1 VARTTIRTGDITDS
15 SVTAAK
21 LATTAITDKLG
32 YTPLQASDLNNYVT
46 LTGSATLTNK
56 TTQNLILTG
65 TLTAG
70 STTGSSGQ
78 YLQSTGSGVQWVSLS
93 IPSPNSFTNIAVTG
107 QNTVVAD
114 SSSDTL
120 TFIAGT
126 GITITTDNTS
136 DSITITGSAV
146 NNVFSTIAVSGQS
159 NVIADATSDTLTFV
173 AGSNITI
180 TTDSTN
186 DSITINATDN
196 VSNSFA
202 TIAVAGHSNV
212 VADSSTDILTLLAS
226 SGIDISTN
234 ATTDTITI
242 TNTGV
247 TSVNG
252 LTGSVSAQNIIDAV
266 KSLDGPNSG
275 LDADTLDGNDGSY
288 YQQALGYTPVN
299 KAGDTMTGNL
309 TLSGAPT
316 NSLHAATKQYVDD
329 VASGLHWKGAVNLLA
344 ASNIA
349 LTGNTNTL
357 VIDGH
362 DALVSADSG
371 YRILLKNQTTA
382 ANNGIYTYTD
392 NGTTYTLT
400 RSIDADTFQ
409 ELEGTSVLVL
419 EGTTYALTGWVQTN
433 YSLTSFSGQTWVQ
446 FNSGGGVGGSDT
458 FRTIAVNGQNSVVA
472 DSSTDTLTL
481 VAGTGIV
488 ITTDA
493 ATDSIT
499 INSTGGGGGGSGGI
513 TTTVDKFTGNG
524 STTQYTLSSTPTNED
539 HTIVV
544 IEGVVQ
550 FKDTYS
556 VSGNVLT
563 FSSAPYNGYN
573 LEITTISGV
582 LVNAF
587 STIAVA
593 GQSNVVADSSSD
605 TLTLS
610 AGSGIAITTTA
621 GTDTVAVAVD
631 NTVATLTGTQTLT
644 NKTLTSPVLGG
655 ITTSASGNIVVKPAT
670 SILEVQ
676 GSVAASSGVSQ
687 TYTVTVVG
695 GVYVIDGVTT
705 PILSFVRTGVYTF
718 NQSAAS
724 NTGHPIAFK
733 DGSGASYTTGVVTTG
748 TPGSSGAQTV
758 ITVASDAP
766 NDLRYYCVVH
776 GNSMGN
782 TIGVTGTAGTEY
794 IGQIQL
800 NCPVNTHGQKI
811 SAQPHAAAATNK
823 LTLPGGTVIGNA
835 DAVLVSDT
843 GTQTLTNKT
852 ISLSNNTVSGTL
864 AQFNT
869 AVTDADLATIA
880 GSETLTN
887 KTLTSPVLNTATADN
902 LTLTGTLTANAA
914 VGSAGQVLKSTGTG
928 VQWANESGGSSF
940 STITVA
946 GQSNVVA
953 DSASDTL
960 TLIAGDNV
968 TITTN
973 ANDDSIT
980 ISATGGGGGG
990 GNSFTTI
997 AVSGQTSVVA
1007 DSSTDTL
1014 TLAAGS
1020 GISISTDATTDT
1032 ITITNTG
1039 GGGGGLASDSFKTIS
1054 VAGQSNVVADSA
1066 TDTLTLTA
1074 GPGVSITTDGTTDT
1088 ITISATGGGGGGGG
1102 SDIPVI
1108 ANSFTGNGSQTVFTL
1123 SATPGNKDQTLVIVG
1138 GVPQAKATYSLT
1150 GTTLTFSEA
1159 PENGYEIEIIIFAQ
1173 STTPGDGTSI
1183 GKAIALSMFFG

>member
-46 LTGSATLTNK
+46 LTGTATLTNK
-56 TTQNLILTG
+56 TAQNLILTG

-107 QNTVVAD
+107 QNTIAAD

-212 VADSSTDILTLLAS
+212 VADSSTDTLTLLAS

-266 KSLDGPNSG
+266 KTLDGPASG
-275 LDADTLDGNDGSY
+275 LNADLLDGNDGSY

-299 KAGDTMTGNL
+299 KAGDTMTGYL

-316 NSLHAATKQYVDD
+316 SNLHAATKQYVDD

-382 ANNGIYTYTD
+382 ADNGIYTYTD

-400 RSIDADTFQ
+400 RSSDADTFQ
-409 ELEGTSVLVL
+409 ELEGTSVLIL

-446 FNSGGGVGGSDT
+446 FNAGGGGGGSDT
-458 FRTIAVNGQNSVVA
+458 FRTIAVSGQSSVVA

-573 LEITTISGV
+573 LEITTVSGV

-621 GTDTVAVAVD
+621 GTDTIGVAVD
-631 NTVATLTGTQTLT
+631 STVVTLTGSQTLT
-644 NKTLTSPVLGG
+644 SKTLTSAVLGG
-655 ITTSASGNIVVKPAT
+655 ITTSASGNVVFKPAT
-670 SILEVQ
+670 NILEVQ
-676 GSVAASSGVSQ
+676 G
-687 TYTVTVVG
+687 
-695 GVYVIDGVTT
+695 D
-705 PILSFVRTGVYTF
+705 
-718 NQSAAS
+718 
-724 NTGHPIAFK
+724 
-733 DGSGASYTTGVVTTG
+733 GASV
-748 TPGSSGAQTV
+748 
-758 ITVASDAP
+758 D
-766 NDLRYYCVVH
+766 
-776 GNSMGN
+776 
-782 TIGVTGTAGTEY
+782 
-794 IGQIQL
+794 GQIQL
-800 NCPVNTHGQKI
+800 NCHVNSHGQKI
-811 SAQPHAAAATNK
+811 ASQPHSQAATNK
-823 LTLPGGTVIGNA
+823 LLLPGGTTIGNA

-843 GTQTLTNKT
+843 GTQTLSNKT
-852 ISLSNNTVSGTL
+852 ISFANNTVSGTL

-869 AVTDADLATIA
+869 AVTDADLASIA
-880 GSETLTN
+880 GAETLTN

-960 TLIAGDNV
+960 TLVAGSNV
-968 TITTN
+968 TLTTD
-973 ANDDSIT
+973 ATTDTIT
-980 ISATGGGGGG
+980 ISATGGGGGSS
-990 GNSFTTI
+990 NSFATI
-997 AVSGQTSVVA
+997 AVSGQSSVVA

-1014 TLAAGS
+1014 TLVAGS
-1020 GISISTDATTDT
+1020 GISITTDATTDT
-1032 ITITNTG
+1032 LTITNTG
-1039 GGGGGLASDSFKTIS
+1039 GGGGGVASDSFKTIS
-1054 VAGQSNVVADSA
+1054 VYGQSNVVADSA

-1074 GPGVSITTDGTTDT
+1074 GSGVSIVTDPITDS
-1088 ITISATGGGGGGGG
+1088 ITISATGGTTGGGT
-1102 SDIPVI
+1102 DIPVI
-1108 ANSFTGNGSQTVFTL
+1108 VNSFVGNGTQTIFTL
-1123 SATPGNKDQTLVIVG
+1123 STTPGNKDQTLVIVG
-1138 GVPQAKATYSLT
+1138 GVPQAKATYSVS

-1159 PENGYEIEIIIFAQ
+1159 PDLNYEIEIIIFAQ
-1173 STTPGDGTSI
+1173 STTPGDGTSV

>member
-1 VARTTIRTGDITDS
+1 MARTTIRTGDITDS

-46 LTGSATLTNK
+46 LTGTATLTNK
-56 TTQNLILTG
+56 TAQNLILTG

-275 LDADTLDGNDGSY
+275 LDADTLDGNNGSY

-299 KAGDTMTGNL
+299 KAGDTMTGYL

-400 RSIDADTFQ
+400 RSTDADTFQ
-409 ELEGTSVLVL
+409 ELKGTSVLVL

-621 GTDTVAVAVD
+621 GTDTIGVAVD
-631 NTVATLTGTQTLT
+631 STVVTLTGSQTLT

-655 ITTSASGNIVVKPAT
+655 ITTSASGNVVFKPAT
-670 SILEVQ
+670 NILEVQ
-676 GSVAASSGVSQ
+676 G
-687 TYTVTVVG
+687 
-695 GVYVIDGVTT
+695 D
-705 PILSFVRTGVYTF
+705 
-718 NQSAAS
+718 
-724 NTGHPIAFK
+724 
-733 DGSGASYTTGVVTTG
+733 GASV
-748 TPGSSGAQTV
+748 
-758 ITVASDAP
+758 D
-766 NDLRYYCVVH
+766 
-776 GNSMGN
+776 
-782 TIGVTGTAGTEY
+782 
-794 IGQIQL
+794 GQIQL
-800 NCPVNTHGQKI
+800 NCHVNSHGQKI
-811 SAQPHAAAATNK
+811 ASQPHSQAATNK
-823 LTLPGGTVIGNA
+823 LLLPGGTTIGNA

-990 GNSFTTI
+990 GGNSFTTI

-1039 GGGGGLASDSFKTIS
+1039 GGGGGGLASDSFKTIS
-1054 VAGQSNVVADSA
+1054 VFGQSNVVADSA

-1088 ITISATGGGGGGGG
+1088 ITISATGGTTGGGT
-1102 SDIPVI
+1102 DIPVI
-1108 ANSFTGNGSQTVFTL
+1108 ANSFIGNGSQTVFTL

-1138 GVPQAKATYSLT
+1138 GVPQAKATYSLS

>member
-46 LTGSATLTNK
+46 LTGTATLTNK
-56 TTQNLILTG
+56 TAQNLILTG

-107 QNTVVAD
+107 QNTIAAD

-146 NNVFSTIAVSGQS
+146 NNVFSTIAVAGQS

-173 AGSNITI
+173 AGSNVTI

-186 DSITINATDN
+186 DSITINTTDT

-299 KAGDTMTGNL
+299 KAGDTMTGYL

-316 NSLHAATKQYVDD
+316 SNLHAATKQYVDD

-400 RSIDADTFQ
+400 RSTDADTFQ
-409 ELEGTSVLVL
+409 ELEGTSVLIL

-446 FNSGGGVGGSDT
+446 FNAGGGGGGSDT
-458 FRTIAVNGQNSVVA
+458 FRTIAVNGQTSVVA

-513 TTTVDKFTGNG
+513 TTLVDKFTGDG
-524 STTQYTLSSTPTNED
+524 TTTQYTLSSTPTNED

-573 LEITTISGV
+573 LEITTVSGV

-610 AGSGIAITTTA
+610 SGSGIAITTTA
-621 GTDTVAVAVD
+621 GTDTIGVAVD
-631 NTVATLTGTQTLT
+631 STVVTLTGSQTLT
-644 NKTLTSPVLGG
+644 SKTLTSPVLGG
-655 ITTSASGNIVVKPAT
+655 ITTSASGNVVFKPAT
-670 SILEVQ
+670 NILEVQ
-676 GSVAASSGVSQ
+676 G
-687 TYTVTVVG
+687 
-695 GVYVIDGVTT
+695 D
-705 PILSFVRTGVYTF
+705 
-718 NQSAAS
+718 
-724 NTGHPIAFK
+724 
-733 DGSGASYTTGVVTTG
+733 GASV
-748 TPGSSGAQTV
+748 
-758 ITVASDAP
+758 D
-766 NDLRYYCVVH
+766 
-776 GNSMGN
+776 
-782 TIGVTGTAGTEY
+782 
-794 IGQIQL
+794 GQIQL
-800 NCPVNTHGQKI
+800 NCHVNSHGQKI
-811 SAQPHAAAATNK
+811 ASQPHSQAATNK
-823 LTLPGGTVIGNA
+823 LLLPGGTTIGNA

-852 ISLSNNTVSGTL
+852 ISLANNTVSGTL

-869 AVTDADLATIA
+869 AVTDADLASIA
-880 GSETLTN
+880 GAETLTN

-960 TLIAGDNV
+960 TLVAGSNV
-968 TITTN
+968 TLTTDATN
-973 ANDDSIT
+973 DSIT
-980 ISATGGGGGG
+980 ISATGGGGGSS
-990 GNSFTTI
+990 NSFATI
-997 AVSGQTSVVA
+997 AVSGQSSVVA

-1014 TLAAGS
+1014 TLVAGS
-1020 GISISTDATTDT
+1020 GISITTDATTDT
-1032 ITITNTG
+1032 LTITNTG
-1039 GGGGGLASDSFKTIS
+1039 GGGGGVASDSFKTIS
-1054 VAGQSNVVADSA
+1054 VYGQSNVVADSA

-1074 GPGVSITTDGTTDT
+1074 GSGVSIVTDPITDS
-1088 ITISATGGGGGGGG
+1088 ITISATGGTTGGGT
-1102 SDIPVI
+1102 DIPVI
-1108 ANSFTGNGSQTVFTL
+1108 VNSFVGNGTQTIFTL
-1123 SATPGNKDQTLVIVG
+1123 STTPGNKDQTLVIVG
-1138 GVPQAKATYSLT
+1138 GVPQAKATYSVS

-1159 PENGYEIEIIIFAQ
+1159 PDLNYEIEIIIFAQ

>member
-1 VARTTIRTGDITDS
+1 MARTTIRTGDITDS

-46 LTGSATLTNK
+46 LTGTATLTNK
-56 TTQNLILTG
+56 TAQNLILTG
-65 TLTAG
+65 TLTAA
-70 STTGSSGQ
+70 SSTGSSGQ

-93 IPSPNSFTNIAVTG
+93 ITSPNSFTNIAVTG
-107 QNTVVAD
+107 QNTIAAD

-146 NNVFSTIAVSGQS
+146 NNVFSTIAVAGQS

-173 AGSNITI
+173 AGSNVTI

-186 DSITINATDN
+186 DSITINTTDT

-266 KSLDGPNSG
+266 KTLDGPASG
-275 LDADTLDGNDGSY
+275 LNADLLDGNDGSY

-299 KAGDTMTGNL
+299 KAGDTMTGYL

-316 NSLHAATKQYVDD
+316 SNLHAATKQYVDD

-357 VIDGH
+357 IIDGH

-392 NGTTYTLT
+392 DGTTYILT
-400 RSIDADTFQ
+400 RSTDADTFQ
-409 ELEGTSVLVL
+409 ELEGTSVLIL

-446 FNSGGGVGGSDT
+446 FNAGGGGGGSDT
-458 FRTIAVNGQNSVVA
+458 FRTIAVNGQTSVVA

-573 LEITTISGV
+573 LEITTVSGV

-621 GTDTVAVAVD
+621 GTDTIGVAVD
-631 NTVATLTGTQTLT
+631 STVVTLTGSQTLT
-644 NKTLTSPVLGG
+644 SKTLTSAVLGG
-655 ITTSASGNIVVKPAT
+655 ITTSASGNVVFKPAT
-670 SILEVQ
+670 NILEVQ
-676 GSVAASSGVSQ
+676 GDGTSV
-687 TYTVTVVG
+687 
-695 GVYVIDGVTT
+695 D
-705 PILSFVRTGVYTF
+705 
-718 NQSAAS
+718 
-724 NTGHPIAFK
+724 
-733 DGSGASYTTGVVTTG
+733 
-748 TPGSSGAQTV
+748 
-758 ITVASDAP
+758 
-766 NDLRYYCVVH
+766 
-776 GNSMGN
+776 
-782 TIGVTGTAGTEY
+782 
-794 IGQIQL
+794 GQIQL
-800 NCPVNTHGQKI
+800 NCHVNSHGQKI
-811 SAQPHAAAATNK
+811 ASQPHSQAATNK
-823 LTLPGGTVIGNA
+823 LLLPGGTTIGNA

-843 GTQTLTNKT
+843 GTQTLSNKT
-852 ISLSNNTVSGTL
+852 ISLANNTVSGTL
-864 AQFNT
+864 AEFNT
-869 AVTDADLATIA
+869 AVTDADLASIA
-880 GSETLTN
+880 GAETLTN

-928 VQWANESGGSSF
+928 VQWADESGGSSF

-968 TITTN
+968 TLTTN
-973 ANDDSIT
+973 ATNDSIT
-980 ISATGGGGGG
+980 ISATGGGGGSS
-990 GNSFTTI
+990 NSFATI
-997 AVSGQTSVVA
+997 AVSGQSSVVA

-1014 TLAAGS
+1014 TLVAGS
-1020 GISISTDATTDT
+1020 GISITTDATTDT
-1032 ITITNTG
+1032 LTITNTG
-1039 GGGGGLASDSFKTIS
+1039 GGGGGVASDSFKTIS
-1054 VAGQSNVVADSA
+1054 VYGQSNVVADSA

-1074 GPGVSITTDGTTDT
+1074 GSGVSIVTDPITDS
-1088 ITISATGGGGGGGG
+1088 ITISATGGTTGGGT
-1102 SDIPVI
+1102 DIPVI
-1108 ANSFTGNGSQTVFTL
+1108 VNSFVGNGTQTIFTL
-1123 SATPGNKDQTLVIVG
+1123 STTPGNKDQTLVIVG
-1138 GVPQAKATYSLT
+1138 GVPQAKATYSVS

-1159 PENGYEIEIIIFAQ
+1159 PDLNYEIEIIIFAQ

>member
-46 LTGSATLTNK
+46 LTGTATLTNK
-56 TTQNLILTG
+56 TAQNLILSG

-107 QNTVVAD
+107 QNTIAAD

-146 NNVFSTIAVSGQS
+146 NNVFSTIAVAGQS

-173 AGSNITI
+173 AGSNVTI

-186 DSITINATDN
+186 DSITINTTDT

-299 KAGDTMTGNL
+299 KAGDTMTGYL

-316 NSLHAATKQYVDD
+316 SNLHAATKQYVDD

-382 ANNGIYTYTD
+382 ADNGIYTYTD

-400 RSIDADTFQ
+400 RSSDADTFQ

-458 FRTIAVNGQNSVVA
+458 FRTIAVNGQTSVVA

-563 FSSAPYNGYN
+563 FSTAPYNGYN
-573 LEITTISGV
+573 LEITTVSGV

-621 GTDTVAVAVD
+621 GTDTIGVAVD
-631 NTVATLTGTQTLT
+631 STVVTLTDSQTLT
-644 NKTLTSPVLGG
+644 SKTLTSPVLGG
-655 ITTSASGNIVVKPAT
+655 ITTSASGNVVFKPAT
-670 SILEVQ
+670 NILEVQ
-676 GSVAASSGVSQ
+676 G
-687 TYTVTVVG
+687 
-695 GVYVIDGVTT
+695 D
-705 PILSFVRTGVYTF
+705 
-718 NQSAAS
+718 
-724 NTGHPIAFK
+724 
-733 DGSGASYTTGVVTTG
+733 GASV
-748 TPGSSGAQTV
+748 
-758 ITVASDAP
+758 D
-766 NDLRYYCVVH
+766 
-776 GNSMGN
+776 
-782 TIGVTGTAGTEY
+782 
-794 IGQIQL
+794 GQIQL
-800 NCPVNTHGQKI
+800 NCHVNSHGQKI
-811 SAQPHAAAATNK
+811 ASQPHSQAATNK
-823 LTLPGGTVIGNA
+823 LLLPGGTTIGNA

-843 GTQTLTNKT
+843 GTQTLSNKT
-852 ISLSNNTVSGTL
+852 ISFANNTVSGTL

-960 TLIAGDNV
+960 TLVAGSNV
-968 TITTN
+968 TLTTD
-973 ANDDSIT
+973 ATTDTIT
-980 ISATGGGGGG
+980 ISATGGGGGSS
-990 GNSFTTI
+990 NSFATI
-997 AVSGQTSVVA
+997 AVSGQSSVVA

-1014 TLAAGS
+1014 TLVAGS
-1020 GISISTDATTDT
+1020 GISITTDATTDT
-1032 ITITNTG
+1032 LTITNTG
-1039 GGGGGLASDSFKTIS
+1039 GGGGGVASDSFKTIS
-1054 VAGQSNVVADSA
+1054 VYGQSNVVADSA

-1074 GPGVSITTDGTTDT
+1074 GSGVSIVTDPITDS
-1088 ITISATGGGGGGGG
+1088 ITISATGGTTGGGT
-1102 SDIPVI
+1102 DIPVI
-1108 ANSFTGNGSQTVFTL
+1108 VNSFVGNGTQTIFTL
-1123 SATPGNKDQTLVIVG
+1123 STTPGNKDQTLVIVG
-1138 GVPQAKATYSLT
+1138 GIAQAKATYSLS

-1159 PENGYEIEIIIFAQ
+1159 PDLNYEIEIIIFAQ
-1173 STTPGDGTSI
+1173 STTPGDGTSV

>member
-1 VARTTIRTGDITDS
+1 MARTTIRTGDITDS
-15 SVTAAK
+15 SVTAVK
-21 LATTAITDKLG
+21 LSSTAITDKLG

-46 LTGSATLTNK
+46 LTGTATLTNK
-56 TTQNLILTG
+56 TAQNLILTG

-78 YLQSTGSGVQWVSLS
+78 YLQSTGSGVQWVTLS
-93 IPSPNSFTNIAVTG
+93 VPSSNSFTNIAVTG

-299 KAGDTMTGNL
+299 KAGDTMTGYL

-392 NGTTYTLT
+392 DGTTYTLT

-621 GTDTVAVAVD
+621 GTDTIGVAVD
-631 NTVATLTGTQTLT
+631 STVVTLTGSQTLT

-655 ITTSASGNIVVKPAT
+655 ITTSASGNVVFKPAT
-670 SILEVQ
+670 NILEVQ
-676 GSVAASSGVSQ
+676 G
-687 TYTVTVVG
+687 
-695 GVYVIDGVTT
+695 D
-705 PILSFVRTGVYTF
+705 
-718 NQSAAS
+718 
-724 NTGHPIAFK
+724 
-733 DGSGASYTTGVVTTG
+733 GASV
-748 TPGSSGAQTV
+748 
-758 ITVASDAP
+758 D
-766 NDLRYYCVVH
+766 
-776 GNSMGN
+776 
-782 TIGVTGTAGTEY
+782 
-794 IGQIQL
+794 GQIQL
-800 NCPVNTHGQKI
+800 NCHVNSHGQKI
-811 SAQPHAAAATNK
+811 ASQPHSQAATNK
-823 LTLPGGTVIGNA
+823 LLLPGGTTIGNA

-843 GTQTLTNKT
+843 GTQTLSNKT
-852 ISLSNNTVSGTL
+852 ISLANNTVSGTL

-880 GSETLTN
+880 GTETLTN
-887 KTLTSPVLNTATADN
+887 KTLTSPTLNSATADN

-1054 VAGQSNVVADSA
+1054 VFGQSNVVADSA

-1088 ITISATGGGGGGGG
+1088 ITISATGGTTGGGT
-1102 SDIPVI
+1102 DIPVI

-1138 GVPQAKATYSLT
+1138 GVPQAKATYSLS

-1173 STTPGDGTSI
+1173 STTPGDGTSV

>member
-46 LTGSATLTNK
+46 LTGTATLTNK
-56 TTQNLILTG
+56 TAQNLILTG

-107 QNTVVAD
+107 QNTIAAD

-146 NNVFSTIAVSGQS
+146 NNVFSTIAVAGQS

-173 AGSNITI
+173 AGSNVTI

-186 DSITINATDN
+186 DSITINTTDT

-299 KAGDTMTGNL
+299 KAGDTMTGYL

-316 NSLHAATKQYVDD
+316 SNLHAATKQYVDD

-400 RSIDADTFQ
+400 RSTDADTFQ
-409 ELEGTSVLVL
+409 ELEGTSVLIL

-446 FNSGGGVGGSDT
+446 FNAGGGGGGSDT
-458 FRTIAVNGQNSVVA
+458 FRTIAVNGQTSVVA

-513 TTTVDKFTGNG
+513 TTLVDKFTGDG
-524 STTQYTLSSTPTNED
+524 TTTQYTLSSTPTNED

-573 LEITTISGV
+573 LEITTVSGV

-610 AGSGIAITTTA
+610 SGSGIAITTTA
-621 GTDTVAVAVD
+621 GTDTIGVAVD
-631 NTVATLTGTQTLT
+631 STVVTLTGSQTLT
-644 NKTLTSPVLGG
+644 SKTLTSPVLGG
-655 ITTSASGNIVVKPAT
+655 ITTSASGNVVFKPAT
-670 SILEVQ
+670 NILEVQ
-676 GSVAASSGVSQ
+676 G
-687 TYTVTVVG
+687 
-695 GVYVIDGVTT
+695 D
-705 PILSFVRTGVYTF
+705 
-718 NQSAAS
+718 
-724 NTGHPIAFK
+724 
-733 DGSGASYTTGVVTTG
+733 GASV
-748 TPGSSGAQTV
+748 
-758 ITVASDAP
+758 D
-766 NDLRYYCVVH
+766 
-776 GNSMGN
+776 
-782 TIGVTGTAGTEY
+782 
-794 IGQIQL
+794 GQIQL
-800 NCPVNTHGQKI
+800 NCHVNSHGQKI
-811 SAQPHAAAATNK
+811 ASQPHSQAATNK
-823 LTLPGGTVIGNA
+823 LLLPGGTTIGNA

-852 ISLSNNTVSGTL
+852 ISLANNTVSGTL

-869 AVTDADLATIA
+869 AVTDADLASIA
-880 GSETLTN
+880 GAETLTN

-968 TITTN
+968 TLTTN
-973 ANDDSIT
+973 ATNDSIT
-980 ISATGGGGGG
+980 ISATGGGGGSS
-990 GNSFTTI
+990 NSFATI
-997 AVSGQTSVVA
+997 AVSGQSSVVA

-1014 TLAAGS
+1014 TLVAGS
-1020 GISISTDATTDT
+1020 GISITTDATTDT
-1032 ITITNTG
+1032 LTITNTG
-1039 GGGGGLASDSFKTIS
+1039 GGGGGVASDSFKTIS
-1054 VAGQSNVVADSA
+1054 VYGQSNVVADSA

-1074 GPGVSITTDGTTDT
+1074 GSGVSIVTDPITDS
-1088 ITISATGGGGGGGG
+1088 ITISATGGTTGGGT
-1102 SDIPVI
+1102 DIPVI
-1108 ANSFTGNGSQTVFTL
+1108 VNSFVGNGTQTIFTL
-1123 SATPGNKDQTLVIVG
+1123 STTPGNKDQTLVIVG
-1138 GVPQAKATYSLT
+1138 GVPQAKATYSVS

-1159 PENGYEIEIIIFAQ
+1159 PDLNYEIEIIIFAQ
-1173 STTPGDGTSI
+1173 STTPGDGTSV

>member
-1 VARTTIRTGDITDS
+1 MARTTIRTGDITDS

-46 LTGSATLTNK
+46 LTGTATLTNK
-56 TTQNLILTG
+56 TAQNLILTG

-107 QNTVVAD
+107 QNTIAAD

-212 VADSSTDILTLLAS
+212 VADSSTDTLTLLAS

-266 KSLDGPNSG
+266 KTLDGPASG
-275 LDADTLDGNDGSY
+275 LNADLLDGNDGSY

-299 KAGDTMTGNL
+299 KAGDTMTGYL

-316 NSLHAATKQYVDD
+316 SNLHAATKQYVDD

-382 ANNGIYTYTD
+382 ADNGIYTYTD

-400 RSIDADTFQ
+400 RSSDADTFQ
-409 ELEGTSVLVL
+409 ELEGTSVLIL

-446 FNSGGGVGGSDT
+446 FNAGGGGGGSDT
-458 FRTIAVNGQNSVVA
+458 FRTIAVSGQSSVVA

-573 LEITTISGV
+573 LEITTVSGV

-621 GTDTVAVAVD
+621 GTDTIGVAVD
-631 NTVATLTGTQTLT
+631 STVVTLTGSQTLT
-644 NKTLTSPVLGG
+644 SKTLTSAVLGG
-655 ITTSASGNIVVKPAT
+655 ITTSASGNVVFKPAT
-670 SILEVQ
+670 NILEVQ
-676 GSVAASSGVSQ
+676 G
-687 TYTVTVVG
+687 
-695 GVYVIDGVTT
+695 D
-705 PILSFVRTGVYTF
+705 
-718 NQSAAS
+718 
-724 NTGHPIAFK
+724 
-733 DGSGASYTTGVVTTG
+733 GASV
-748 TPGSSGAQTV
+748 
-758 ITVASDAP
+758 D
-766 NDLRYYCVVH
+766 
-776 GNSMGN
+776 
-782 TIGVTGTAGTEY
+782 
-794 IGQIQL
+794 GQIQL
-800 NCPVNTHGQKI
+800 NCHVNSHGQKI
-811 SAQPHAAAATNK
+811 ASQPHSQAATNK
-823 LTLPGGTVIGNA
+823 LLLPGGTTIGNA

-843 GTQTLTNKT
+843 GTQTLSNKT
-852 ISLSNNTVSGTL
+852 ISFANNTVSGTL

-869 AVTDADLATIA
+869 AVTDADLASIA
-880 GSETLTN
+880 GAETLTN

-960 TLIAGDNV
+960 TLVAGSNV
-968 TITTN
+968 TLTTD
-973 ANDDSIT
+973 ATTDTIT
-980 ISATGGGGGG
+980 ISATGGGGGSS
-990 GNSFTTI
+990 NSFATI
-997 AVSGQTSVVA
+997 AVSGQSSVVA

-1014 TLAAGS
+1014 TLVAGS
-1020 GISISTDATTDT
+1020 GISITTDATTDT
-1032 ITITNTG
+1032 LTITNTG
-1039 GGGGGLASDSFKTIS
+1039 GGGGGVASDSFKTIS
-1054 VAGQSNVVADSA
+1054 VYGQSNVVADSA

-1074 GPGVSITTDGTTDT
+1074 GSGVSIVTDPITDS
-1088 ITISATGGGGGGGG
+1088 ITISATGGTTGGGT
-1102 SDIPVI
+1102 DIPVI
-1108 ANSFTGNGSQTVFTL
+1108 VNSFVGNGTQTIFTL
-1123 SATPGNKDQTLVIVG
+1123 STTPGNKDQTLVIVG
-1138 GVPQAKATYSLT
+1138 GVPQAKATYSVS

-1159 PENGYEIEIIIFAQ
+1159 PDLNYEIEIIIFAQ
-1173 STTPGDGTSI
+1173 STTPGDGTSV

>member
-1 VARTTIRTGDITDS
+1 MARTTIRTGDITDS

-46 LTGSATLTNK
+46 LTGTATLTNK
-56 TTQNLILTG
+56 TAQNLILSG

-93 IPSPNSFTNIAVTG
+93 ISSPNSFTNIAVTG
-107 QNTVVAD
+107 QNTIAAD

-146 NNVFSTIAVSGQS
+146 NNVFSTIAVAGQS

-173 AGSNITI
+173 AGSNVTI

-186 DSITINATDN
+186 DSITINTTDT

-266 KSLDGPNSG
+266 KTLDGPASG
-275 LDADTLDGNDGSY
+275 LNADLLDGNDGSY

-299 KAGDTMTGNL
+299 KAGDTMTGYL

-316 NSLHAATKQYVDD
+316 SNLHAATKQYVDD

-357 VIDGH
+357 IIDGH

-392 NGTTYTLT
+392 DGTTYTLT
-400 RSIDADTFQ
+400 RSTDADTFQ

-458 FRTIAVNGQNSVVA
+458 FRTIAVNGQTSVVA

-573 LEITTISGV
+573 LEITTVSGV

-621 GTDTVAVAVD
+621 GTDTIGVAVD
-631 NTVATLTGTQTLT
+631 STVVTLTGSQTLT
-644 NKTLTSPVLGG
+644 SKTLTSPVLGG
-655 ITTSASGNIVVKPAT
+655 ITTSASGNVVFKPAT
-670 SILEVQ
+670 NILEVQ
-676 GSVAASSGVSQ
+676 G
-687 TYTVTVVG
+687 
-695 GVYVIDGVTT
+695 D
-705 PILSFVRTGVYTF
+705 
-718 NQSAAS
+718 
-724 NTGHPIAFK
+724 
-733 DGSGASYTTGVVTTG
+733 GASV
-748 TPGSSGAQTV
+748 
-758 ITVASDAP
+758 D
-766 NDLRYYCVVH
+766 
-776 GNSMGN
+776 
-782 TIGVTGTAGTEY
+782 
-794 IGQIQL
+794 GQIQL
-800 NCPVNTHGQKI
+800 NCHVNSHGQKI
-811 SAQPHAAAATNK
+811 ASQPHSQAATNK
-823 LTLPGGTVIGNA
+823 LLLPGGTTIGNA

-843 GTQTLTNKT
+843 GTQTLSNKT
-852 ISLSNNTVSGTL
+852 ISLANNTVSGTL

-960 TLIAGDNV
+960 TLVAGSNV
-968 TITTN
+968 T
-973 ANDDSIT
+973 
-980 ISATGGGGGG
+980 
-990 GNSFTTI
+990 
-997 AVSGQTSVVA
+997 
-1007 DSSTDTL
+1007 L
-1014 TLAAGS
+1014 T
-1020 GISISTDATTDT
+1020 TDA
-1032 ITITNTG
+1032 
-1039 GGGGGLASDSFKTIS
+1039 
-1054 VAGQSNVVADSA
+1054 
-1066 TDTLTLTA
+1066 
-1074 GPGVSITTDGTTDT
+1074 TTDT
-1088 ITISATGGGGGGGG
+1088 ITISATGGGGGSSNSFATIAVSGQSSVVADSSTDTLTLVAGSGISITTDATTDTLTITNTGGG
-1102 SDIPVI
+1102 GGGVASDSFKTISVYGQSNVVADSSTDTLTLTAGSGVSIVTDPITDSITISATGGTTGGGTDIPVI
-1108 ANSFTGNGSQTVFTL
+1108 VNSFVGNGTQTIFTL
-1123 SATPGNKDQTLVIVG
+1123 STTPGNKDQTLVIVG
-1138 GVPQAKATYSLT
+1138 GVPQAKATYSVS

-1159 PENGYEIEIIIFAQ
+1159 PDLNYEIEIIIFAQ
-1173 STTPGDGTSI
+1173 STTPGDGTSV

>member
-1 VARTTIRTGDITDS
+1 MARTTIRTGDITDS

-32 YTPLQASDLNNYVT
+32 YTPLQPSDLNNYVT
-46 LTGSATLTNK
+46 LTGTATLTNK
-56 TTQNLILTG
+56 TAQNLILSG

-107 QNTVVAD
+107 QNTIAAD

-146 NNVFSTIAVSGQS
+146 NNVFSTIAVAGQS

-173 AGSNITI
+173 AGSNVTI

-186 DSITINATDN
+186 DSITINTTDT

-266 KSLDGPNSG
+266 KTLDGPASG
-275 LDADTLDGNDGSY
+275 LNADLLDGNDGSY

-299 KAGDTMTGNL
+299 KAGDTMTGYL
-309 TLSGAPT
+309 TLFGAPT
-316 NSLHAATKQYVDD
+316 SNLHAATKQYVDD

-344 ASNIA
+344 ASNIS

-382 ANNGIYTYTD
+382 ADNGIYTYTD
-392 NGTTYTLT
+392 DGTTYILT
-400 RSIDADTFQ
+400 RSADADSFQ

-446 FNSGGGVGGSDT
+446 FNAGGGGGGSDT
-458 FRTIAVNGQNSVVA
+458 FRTIAVSGQSSVVA

-513 TTTVDKFTGNG
+513 TTLVDKFTGDG
-524 STTQYTLSSTPTNED
+524 TTTQYTLSSTPTNED

-556 VSGNVLT
+556 VSGNILT

-573 LEITTISGV
+573 LEITTVSGV

-605 TLTLS
+605 TLILS

-621 GTDTVAVAVD
+621 GTDTIDLAID
-631 NTVATLTGTQTLT
+631 STVVTLTGSQTLT
-644 NKTLTSPVLGG
+644 SKTLTSPVLGG
-655 ITTSASGNIVVKPAT
+655 ITTSASGNVVFKPAT
-670 SILEVQ
+670 NILEVQ
-676 GSVAASSGVSQ
+676 GDGTSV
-687 TYTVTVVG
+687 
-695 GVYVIDGVTT
+695 D
-705 PILSFVRTGVYTF
+705 
-718 NQSAAS
+718 
-724 NTGHPIAFK
+724 
-733 DGSGASYTTGVVTTG
+733 
-748 TPGSSGAQTV
+748 
-758 ITVASDAP
+758 
-766 NDLRYYCVVH
+766 
-776 GNSMGN
+776 
-782 TIGVTGTAGTEY
+782 
-794 IGQIQL
+794 GQIQL
-800 NCPVNTHGQKI
+800 NCHVNSHGQKI
-811 SAQPHAAAATNK
+811 ASQPHSQAATNK
-823 LTLPGGTVIGNA
+823 LLLPGGTTIGNA

-843 GTQTLTNKT
+843 GTQTLSNKT
-852 ISLSNNTVSGTL
+852 ISLANNTVSGTL
-864 AQFNT
+864 AEFNT
-869 AVTDADLATIA
+869 AVTDADLASIA
-880 GSETLTN
+880 GAETLTN

-968 TITTN
+968 TLTTN
-973 ANDDSIT
+973 ATNDSIT
-980 ISATGGGGGG
+980 ISATGGGGGSS
-990 GNSFTTI
+990 NSFATI
-997 AVSGQTSVVA
+997 AVSGQSSVVA

-1014 TLAAGS
+1014 TLVAGS
-1020 GISISTDATTDT
+1020 GISITTDATTDT
-1032 ITITNTG
+1032 LTITNTG
-1039 GGGGGLASDSFKTIS
+1039 GGGGGVASDSFKTIS
-1054 VAGQSNVVADSA
+1054 VYGQSNVVADSA

-1074 GPGVSITTDGTTDT
+1074 GSGVSIVTDPITDS
-1088 ITISATGGGGGGGG
+1088 ITISATGGTTGGGT
-1102 SDIPVI
+1102 DIPVI
-1108 ANSFTGNGSQTVFTL
+1108 VNSFVGNGTQTIFTL
-1123 SATPGNKDQTLVIVG
+1123 STTPGNKDQTLVIVG
-1138 GVPQAKATYSLT
+1138 GVPQAKATYSVS

-1159 PENGYEIEIIIFAQ
+1159 PDLNYEIEIIIFAQ
-1173 STTPGDGTSI
+1173 STTPGDGTSV

>member
-46 LTGSATLTNK
+46 LTGTATLTNK
-56 TTQNLILTG
+56 TAQNLILTG

-107 QNTVVAD
+107 QNTIAAD

-146 NNVFSTIAVSGQS
+146 NNVFSTIAVAGQS

-173 AGSNITI
+173 AGSNVTI

-186 DSITINATDN
+186 DSITINTTDT

-266 KSLDGPNSG
+266 KSLDGPASG
-275 LDADTLDGNDGSY
+275 LNADLLDGNDGSY

-299 KAGDTMTGNL
+299 KAGDTMTGYL

-316 NSLHAATKQYVDD
+316 SNLHAATKQYVDD

-382 ANNGIYTYTD
+382 ADNGIYTYTD

-400 RSIDADTFQ
+400 RSSDADTFQ
-409 ELEGTSVLVL
+409 ELEGTSVLIL

-446 FNSGGGVGGSDT
+446 FNAGGGGGGSDT
-458 FRTIAVNGQNSVVA
+458 FRTIAVNGQSSVVA

-573 LEITTISGV
+573 LEITTVSGV

-621 GTDTVAVAVD
+621 GTDTIGVAVD
-631 NTVATLTGTQTLT
+631 STVVTLTGSQTLT
-644 NKTLTSPVLGG
+644 SKTLTSAVLGG
-655 ITTSASGNIVVKPAT
+655 ITTSASGNVVFKPAT
-670 SILEVQ
+670 NILEVQ
-676 GSVAASSGVSQ
+676 G
-687 TYTVTVVG
+687 
-695 GVYVIDGVTT
+695 D
-705 PILSFVRTGVYTF
+705 
-718 NQSAAS
+718 
-724 NTGHPIAFK
+724 
-733 DGSGASYTTGVVTTG
+733 GASV
-748 TPGSSGAQTV
+748 
-758 ITVASDAP
+758 D
-766 NDLRYYCVVH
+766 
-776 GNSMGN
+776 
-782 TIGVTGTAGTEY
+782 
-794 IGQIQL
+794 GQIQL
-800 NCPVNTHGQKI
+800 NCHVNSHGQKI
-811 SAQPHAAAATNK
+811 ASQPHSQAATNK
-823 LTLPGGTVIGNA
+823 LLLPGGTTIGNA

-843 GTQTLTNKT
+843 GTQTLSNKT
-852 ISLSNNTVSGTL
+852 ISFANNTVSGTL

-869 AVTDADLATIA
+869 AVTDADLASIA
-880 GSETLTN
+880 GAETLTN

-960 TLIAGDNV
+960 TLVAGSNV
-968 TITTN
+968 TLTTD
-973 ANDDSIT
+973 ATTDTIT
-980 ISATGGGGGG
+980 ISATGGGGGSS
-990 GNSFTTI
+990 NSFATI
-997 AVSGQTSVVA
+997 AVSGQSSVVA

-1014 TLAAGS
+1014 TLVAGS
-1020 GISISTDATTDT
+1020 GISITTDATTDT
-1032 ITITNTG
+1032 LTITNTG
-1039 GGGGGLASDSFKTIS
+1039 GGGGGVASDSFKTIS
-1054 VAGQSNVVADSA
+1054 VYGQSNVVADSA

-1074 GPGVSITTDGTTDT
+1074 GSGVSIVTDPITDS
-1088 ITISATGGGGGGGG
+1088 ITISATGGTTGGGT
-1102 SDIPVI
+1102 DIPVI
-1108 ANSFTGNGSQTVFTL
+1108 VNSFVGNGTQTIFTL
-1123 SATPGNKDQTLVIVG
+1123 STTPGNKDQTLVIVG
-1138 GVPQAKATYSLT
+1138 GVPQAKATYSVS

-1159 PENGYEIEIIIFAQ
+1159 PDLNYEIEIIIFAQ
-1173 STTPGDGTSI
+1173 STTPGDGTSV

>member
-46 LTGSATLTNK
+46 LTGTATLTNK
-56 TTQNLILTG
+56 TAQNLILTG

-107 QNTVVAD
+107 QNTIAAD

-146 NNVFSTIAVSGQS
+146 NNVFSTIAVAGQS

-173 AGSNITI
+173 AGSNVTI

-186 DSITINATDN
+186 DSITINTTDT

-266 KSLDGPNSG
+266 KTLDGPASG
-275 LDADTLDGNDGSY
+275 LNADLLDGNDGSY

-299 KAGDTMTGNL
+299 KAGDTMTGYL

-316 NSLHAATKQYVDD
+316 SNLHAATKQYVDD

-382 ANNGIYTYTD
+382 ADNGIYTYTD

-400 RSIDADTFQ
+400 RSSDADTFQ
-409 ELEGTSVLVL
+409 ELEGTSVLIL

-446 FNSGGGVGGSDT
+446 FNAGGGGGGSDT
-458 FRTIAVNGQNSVVA
+458 FRTIAVNGQSSVVA

-573 LEITTISGV
+573 LEITTVSGV

-621 GTDTVAVAVD
+621 GTDTIGVAVD
-631 NTVATLTGTQTLT
+631 STVVTLTGSQTLT
-644 NKTLTSPVLGG
+644 SKTLTSAVLGG
-655 ITTSASGNIVVKPAT
+655 ITTSASGNVVFKPAT
-670 SILEVQ
+670 NILEVQ
-676 GSVAASSGVSQ
+676 G
-687 TYTVTVVG
+687 
-695 GVYVIDGVTT
+695 D
-705 PILSFVRTGVYTF
+705 
-718 NQSAAS
+718 
-724 NTGHPIAFK
+724 
-733 DGSGASYTTGVVTTG
+733 GASV
-748 TPGSSGAQTV
+748 
-758 ITVASDAP
+758 D
-766 NDLRYYCVVH
+766 
-776 GNSMGN
+776 
-782 TIGVTGTAGTEY
+782 
-794 IGQIQL
+794 GQIQL
-800 NCPVNTHGQKI
+800 NCHVNSHGQKI
-811 SAQPHAAAATNK
+811 ASQPHSQAATNK
-823 LTLPGGTVIGNA
+823 LLLPGGTTIGNA

-843 GTQTLTNKT
+843 GTQTLSNKT
-852 ISLSNNTVSGTL
+852 ISFANNTVSGTL

-869 AVTDADLATIA
+869 AVTDADLASIA
-880 GSETLTN
+880 GAETLTN

-960 TLIAGDNV
+960 TLVAGSNV
-968 TITTN
+968 TLTTD
-973 ANDDSIT
+973 ATTDTIT
-980 ISATGGGGGG
+980 ISATGGGGGSS
-990 GNSFTTI
+990 NSFATI
-997 AVSGQTSVVA
+997 AVSGQSSVVA

-1014 TLAAGS
+1014 TLVAGS
-1020 GISISTDATTDT
+1020 GISITTDATTDT
-1032 ITITNTG
+1032 LTITNTG
-1039 GGGGGLASDSFKTIS
+1039 GGGGGVASDSFKTIS
-1054 VAGQSNVVADSA
+1054 VYGQSNVVADSA

-1074 GPGVSITTDGTTDT
+1074 GSGVSIVTDPITDS
-1088 ITISATGGGGGGGG
+1088 ITISATGGTTGGGT
-1102 SDIPVI
+1102 DIPVI
-1108 ANSFTGNGSQTVFTL
+1108 VNSFVGNGTQTIFTL
-1123 SATPGNKDQTLVIVG
+1123 STTPGNKDQTLVIVG
-1138 GVPQAKATYSLT
+1138 GVPQAKATYSVS

-1159 PENGYEIEIIIFAQ
+1159 PDLNYEIEIIIFAQ
-1173 STTPGDGTSI
+1173 STTPGDGTSV

>member
-1 VARTTIRTGDITDS
+1 MARTTIRTGDITDS

-46 LTGSATLTNK
+46 LTGTATLTNK
-56 TTQNLILTG
+56 TAQNLILTG

-107 QNTVVAD
+107 QNTIAAD

-146 NNVFSTIAVSGQS
+146 NNVFSTIAVAGQS

-173 AGSNITI
+173 AGSNVTI

-186 DSITINATDN
+186 DSITINTTDT

-266 KSLDGPNSG
+266 KSLDGPASG
-275 LDADTLDGNDGSY
+275 LNADLLDGNDGSY

-299 KAGDTMTGNL
+299 KAGDTMTGYL

-316 NSLHAATKQYVDD
+316 SNLHAATKQYVDD

-344 ASNIA
+344 ASNIS

-382 ANNGIYTYTD
+382 ADNGIYTYTD

-400 RSIDADTFQ
+400 RSSDADTFQ
-409 ELEGTSVLVL
+409 ELEGTSVLIL

-446 FNSGGGVGGSDT
+446 FNAGGGGGGSDT
-458 FRTIAVNGQNSVVA
+458 FRTIAVNGQSSVVA

-573 LEITTISGV
+573 LEITTVSGV

-621 GTDTVAVAVD
+621 GTDTIGVAVD
-631 NTVATLTGTQTLT
+631 STVVTLTGSQTLT
-644 NKTLTSPVLGG
+644 SKTLTSAVLGG
-655 ITTSASGNIVVKPAT
+655 ITTSASGNVVFKPAT
-670 SILEVQ
+670 NILEVQ
-676 GSVAASSGVSQ
+676 G
-687 TYTVTVVG
+687 
-695 GVYVIDGVTT
+695 D
-705 PILSFVRTGVYTF
+705 
-718 NQSAAS
+718 
-724 NTGHPIAFK
+724 
-733 DGSGASYTTGVVTTG
+733 GASV
-748 TPGSSGAQTV
+748 
-758 ITVASDAP
+758 D
-766 NDLRYYCVVH
+766 
-776 GNSMGN
+776 
-782 TIGVTGTAGTEY
+782 
-794 IGQIQL
+794 GQIQL
-800 NCPVNTHGQKI
+800 NCHVNSHGQKI
-811 SAQPHAAAATNK
+811 ASQPHSQAATNK
-823 LTLPGGTVIGNA
+823 LLLPGGTTIGNA

-843 GTQTLTNKT
+843 GTQTLSNKT
-852 ISLSNNTVSGTL
+852 ISFANNTVSGTL

-869 AVTDADLATIA
+869 AVTDADLASIA
-880 GSETLTN
+880 GAETLTN

-960 TLIAGDNV
+960 TLVAGSNV
-968 TITTN
+968 TLTTD
-973 ANDDSIT
+973 ATTDTIT
-980 ISATGGGGGG
+980 ISATGGGGGSS
-990 GNSFTTI
+990 NSFATI
-997 AVSGQTSVVA
+997 AVSGQSSVVA

-1014 TLAAGS
+1014 TLVAGS
-1020 GISISTDATTDT
+1020 GISITTDATTDT
-1032 ITITNTG
+1032 LTITNTG
-1039 GGGGGLASDSFKTIS
+1039 GGGGGVASDSFKTIS
-1054 VAGQSNVVADSA
+1054 VYGQSNVVADSA

-1074 GPGVSITTDGTTDT
+1074 GSGVSIVTDPITDS
-1088 ITISATGGGGGGGG
+1088 ITISATGGTTGGGT
-1102 SDIPVI
+1102 DIPVI
-1108 ANSFTGNGSQTVFTL
+1108 VNSFVGNGTQTIFTL
-1123 SATPGNKDQTLVIVG
+1123 STTPGNKDQTLVIVG
-1138 GVPQAKATYSLT
+1138 GVPQAKATYSVS

-1159 PENGYEIEIIIFAQ
+1159 PDLNYEIEIIIFAQ
-1173 STTPGDGTSI
+1173 STTPGDGTSV

>member
-46 LTGSATLTNK
+46 LTGTATLTNK
-56 TTQNLILTG
+56 TAQNLILSG

-107 QNTVVAD
+107 QNTIAAD

-146 NNVFSTIAVSGQS
+146 NNVFSTIAVAGQS

-173 AGSNITI
+173 AGSNVTI

-186 DSITINATDN
+186 DSITINTTDT

-299 KAGDTMTGNL
+299 KAGDTMTGYL

-316 NSLHAATKQYVDD
+316 SNLHAATKQYVDD

-382 ANNGIYTYTD
+382 ADNGIYTYTD

-400 RSIDADTFQ
+400 RSSDADTFQ

-458 FRTIAVNGQNSVVA
+458 FRTIAVNGQTSVVA

-563 FSSAPYNGYN
+563 FSTAPYNGYN
-573 LEITTISGV
+573 LEITTVSGV

-621 GTDTVAVAVD
+621 GTDTIGVAVD
-631 NTVATLTGTQTLT
+631 STVVTLTGSQTLT
-644 NKTLTSPVLGG
+644 SKTLTSAVLGG
-655 ITTSASGNIVVKPAT
+655 ITTSASGNVVFKPAT
-670 SILEVQ
+670 NILEVQ
-676 GSVAASSGVSQ
+676 G
-687 TYTVTVVG
+687 
-695 GVYVIDGVTT
+695 D
-705 PILSFVRTGVYTF
+705 
-718 NQSAAS
+718 
-724 NTGHPIAFK
+724 
-733 DGSGASYTTGVVTTG
+733 GASV
-748 TPGSSGAQTV
+748 
-758 ITVASDAP
+758 D
-766 NDLRYYCVVH
+766 
-776 GNSMGN
+776 
-782 TIGVTGTAGTEY
+782 
-794 IGQIQL
+794 GQIQL
-800 NCPVNTHGQKI
+800 NCHVNSHGQKI
-811 SAQPHAAAATNK
+811 ASQPHSQAATNK
-823 LTLPGGTVIGNA
+823 LLLPGGTTIGNA

-843 GTQTLTNKT
+843 GTQTLSNKT
-852 ISLSNNTVSGTL
+852 ISFANNTVSGTL

-869 AVTDADLATIA
+869 AVTDADLASIA
-880 GSETLTN
+880 GAETLTN

-960 TLIAGDNV
+960 TLVAGSNV
-968 TITTN
+968 TLTTD
-973 ANDDSIT
+973 ATTDTIT
-980 ISATGGGGGG
+980 ISATGGGGGSS
-990 GNSFTTI
+990 NSFATI
-997 AVSGQTSVVA
+997 AVSGQSSVVA

-1014 TLAAGS
+1014 TLVAGS
-1020 GISISTDATTDT
+1020 GISITTDATTDT
-1032 ITITNTG
+1032 LTITNTG
-1039 GGGGGLASDSFKTIS
+1039 GGGGGVASDSFKTIS
-1054 VAGQSNVVADSA
+1054 VYGQSNVVADSA

-1074 GPGVSITTDGTTDT
+1074 GSGVSIVTDPITDS
-1088 ITISATGGGGGGGG
+1088 ITISATGGTTGGGT
-1102 SDIPVI
+1102 DIPVI
-1108 ANSFTGNGSQTVFTL
+1108 VNSFVGNGTQTIFTL
-1123 SATPGNKDQTLVIVG
+1123 STTPGNKDQTLVIVG
-1138 GVPQAKATYSLT
+1138 GIAQAKATYSLS

-1159 PENGYEIEIIIFAQ
+1159 PDLNYEIEIIIFAQ
-1173 STTPGDGTSI
+1173 STTPGDGTSV

>member
-1 VARTTIRTGDITDS
+1 MARTTIRTGDITDS

-46 LTGSATLTNK
+46 LTGTATLTNK
-56 TTQNLILTG
+56 TAQNLILTG

-107 QNTVVAD
+107 QNTIAAD

-146 NNVFSTIAVSGQS
+146 NNVFSTIAVAGQS

-173 AGSNITI
+173 AGSNVTI

-186 DSITINATDN
+186 DSITINTTDT

-266 KSLDGPNSG
+266 KSLDGPASG
-275 LDADTLDGNDGSY
+275 LNADLLDGNDGSY

-299 KAGDTMTGNL
+299 KAGDTMTGYL

-316 NSLHAATKQYVDD
+316 SNLHAATKQYVDD

-344 ASNIA
+344 ASNIS

-382 ANNGIYTYTD
+382 ADNGIYTYTD

-400 RSIDADTFQ
+400 RSSDADTFQ

-621 GTDTVAVAVD
+621 GTDTIGVAVD
-631 NTVATLTGTQTLT
+631 STVVTLTGSQTLT
-644 NKTLTSPVLGG
+644 SKTLTSAVLGG
-655 ITTSASGNIVVKPAT
+655 ITTSASGNVVFKPAT
-670 SILEVQ
+670 NILEVQ
-676 GSVAASSGVSQ
+676 G
-687 TYTVTVVG
+687 
-695 GVYVIDGVTT
+695 D
-705 PILSFVRTGVYTF
+705 
-718 NQSAAS
+718 
-724 NTGHPIAFK
+724 
-733 DGSGASYTTGVVTTG
+733 GASV
-748 TPGSSGAQTV
+748 
-758 ITVASDAP
+758 D
-766 NDLRYYCVVH
+766 
-776 GNSMGN
+776 
-782 TIGVTGTAGTEY
+782 
-794 IGQIQL
+794 GQIQL
-800 NCPVNTHGQKI
+800 NCHVNSHGQKI
-811 SAQPHAAAATNK
+811 ASQPHSQAATNK
-823 LTLPGGTVIGNA
+823 LLLPGGTTIGNA

-843 GTQTLTNKT
+843 GTQTLSNKT
-852 ISLSNNTVSGTL
+852 ISLANNTVSGTL
-864 AQFNT
+864 AEFNT
-869 AVTDADLATIA
+869 AVTDADLASIA
-880 GSETLTN
+880 GAETLTN

-960 TLIAGDNV
+960 TLVAGSNV
-968 TITTN
+968 TLTTD
-973 ANDDSIT
+973 ATTDTIT
-980 ISATGGGGGG
+980 ISATGGGGGSS
-990 GNSFTTI
+990 NSFATI
-997 AVSGQTSVVA
+997 AVSGQSSVVA

-1014 TLAAGS
+1014 TLVAGS
-1020 GISISTDATTDT
+1020 GISITTDATTDT
-1032 ITITNTG
+1032 LTITNTG
-1039 GGGGGLASDSFKTIS
+1039 GGGGGVASDSFKTIS
-1054 VAGQSNVVADSA
+1054 VYGQSNVVADSA

-1074 GPGVSITTDGTTDT
+1074 GSGVSIVTDPITDS
-1088 ITISATGGGGGGGG
+1088 ITISATGGTTGGGT
-1102 SDIPVI
+1102 DIPVI
-1108 ANSFTGNGSQTVFTL
+1108 VNSFVGNGTQTIFTL
-1123 SATPGNKDQTLVIVG
+1123 STTPGNKDQTLVIVG
-1138 GVPQAKATYSLT
+1138 GVPQAKATYSVS

-1159 PENGYEIEIIIFAQ
+1159 PDLNYEIEIIIFAQ
-1173 STTPGDGTSI
+1173 STTPGDGTSV

>member
-1 VARTTIRTGDITDS
+1 MARTTIRTGDITDS

-46 LTGSATLTNK
+46 LTGTATLTNK
-56 TTQNLILTG
+56 TAQNLILTG

-107 QNTVVAD
+107 QNTIAAD

-146 NNVFSTIAVSGQS
+146 NNVFSTIAVAGQS

-173 AGSNITI
+173 AGSNVTI

-186 DSITINATDN
+186 DSITINTTDT

-266 KSLDGPNSG
+266 KTLDGPASG
-275 LDADTLDGNDGSY
+275 LNADLLDGNDGSY

-299 KAGDTMTGNL
+299 KAGDTMTGYL

-316 NSLHAATKQYVDD
+316 SNLHAATKQYVDD

-382 ANNGIYTYTD
+382 ADNGIYTYTD

-400 RSIDADTFQ
+400 RSSDADTFQ
-409 ELEGTSVLVL
+409 ELEGTSVLIL

-446 FNSGGGVGGSDT
+446 FNAGGGGGGSDT
-458 FRTIAVNGQNSVVA
+458 FRTIAVNGQSSVVA

-573 LEITTISGV
+573 LEITTVSGV

-621 GTDTVAVAVD
+621 GTDTIGVAVD
-631 NTVATLTGTQTLT
+631 STVVTLTGSQTLT
-644 NKTLTSPVLGG
+644 SKTLTSAVLGG
-655 ITTSASGNIVVKPAT
+655 ITTSASGNVVFKPAT
-670 SILEVQ
+670 NILEVQ
-676 GSVAASSGVSQ
+676 G
-687 TYTVTVVG
+687 
-695 GVYVIDGVTT
+695 D
-705 PILSFVRTGVYTF
+705 
-718 NQSAAS
+718 
-724 NTGHPIAFK
+724 
-733 DGSGASYTTGVVTTG
+733 GASV
-748 TPGSSGAQTV
+748 
-758 ITVASDAP
+758 D
-766 NDLRYYCVVH
+766 
-776 GNSMGN
+776 
-782 TIGVTGTAGTEY
+782 
-794 IGQIQL
+794 GQIQL
-800 NCPVNTHGQKI
+800 NCHVNSHGQKI
-811 SAQPHAAAATNK
+811 ASQPHSQAATNK
-823 LTLPGGTVIGNA
+823 LLLPGGTTIGNA

-843 GTQTLTNKT
+843 GTQTLSNKT
-852 ISLSNNTVSGTL
+852 ISFANNTVSGTL

-869 AVTDADLATIA
+869 AVTDADLASIA
-880 GSETLTN
+880 GAETLTN

-960 TLIAGDNV
+960 TLVAGSNV
-968 TITTN
+968 TLTTD
-973 ANDDSIT
+973 ATTDTIT
-980 ISATGGGGGG
+980 ISATGGGGGSS
-990 GNSFTTI
+990 NSFATI
-997 AVSGQTSVVA
+997 AVSGQSSVVA

-1014 TLAAGS
+1014 TLVAGS
-1020 GISISTDATTDT
+1020 GISITTDATTDT
-1032 ITITNTG
+1032 LTITNTG
-1039 GGGGGLASDSFKTIS
+1039 GGGGGVASDSFKTIS
-1054 VAGQSNVVADSA
+1054 VYGQSNVVADSA

-1074 GPGVSITTDGTTDT
+1074 GSGVSIVTDPITDS
-1088 ITISATGGGGGGGG
+1088 ITISATGGTTGGGT
-1102 SDIPVI
+1102 DIPVI
-1108 ANSFTGNGSQTVFTL
+1108 VNSFVGNGTQTIFTL
-1123 SATPGNKDQTLVIVG
+1123 STTPGNKDQTLVIVG
-1138 GVPQAKATYSLT
+1138 GVPQAKATYSVS

-1159 PENGYEIEIIIFAQ
+1159 PDLNYEIEIIIFAQ
-1173 STTPGDGTSI
+1173 STTPGDGTSV

>member
-1 VARTTIRTGDITDS
+1 MARTTIRTGDITDS

-21 LATTAITDKLG
+21 LASTAITDKLG

-46 LTGSATLTNK
+46 LTGTATLTNK
-56 TTQNLILTG
+56 TAQNLILTG

-107 QNTVVAD
+107 QNTIAAD

-146 NNVFSTIAVSGQS
+146 NNVFSTIAVAGQS

-173 AGSNITI
+173 AGSNVTI

-186 DSITINATDN
+186 DSITINTTDT

-266 KSLDGPNSG
+266 KSLDGPASG
-275 LDADTLDGNDGSY
+275 LNADLLDGNDGSY

-299 KAGDTMTGNL
+299 KAGDTMTGYL

-316 NSLHAATKQYVDD
+316 SNLHAATKQYVDD

-344 ASNIA
+344 ASNIS

-382 ANNGIYTYTD
+382 ADNGIYTYTD

-400 RSIDADTFQ
+400 RSSDADTFQ
-409 ELEGTSVLVL
+409 ELEGTSVLIL

-446 FNSGGGVGGSDT
+446 FNAGGGGGGSDT
-458 FRTIAVNGQNSVVA
+458 FRTIAVSGQSSVVA

-573 LEITTISGV
+573 LEITTVSGV

-621 GTDTVAVAVD
+621 GTDTIGVAVD
-631 NTVATLTGTQTLT
+631 STVVTLTGSQTLT
-644 NKTLTSPVLGG
+644 SKTLTSAVLGG
-655 ITTSASGNIVVKPAT
+655 ITTSASGNVVFKPAT
-670 SILEVQ
+670 NILEVQ
-676 GSVAASSGVSQ
+676 G
-687 TYTVTVVG
+687 
-695 GVYVIDGVTT
+695 D
-705 PILSFVRTGVYTF
+705 
-718 NQSAAS
+718 
-724 NTGHPIAFK
+724 
-733 DGSGASYTTGVVTTG
+733 GASV
-748 TPGSSGAQTV
+748 
-758 ITVASDAP
+758 D
-766 NDLRYYCVVH
+766 
-776 GNSMGN
+776 
-782 TIGVTGTAGTEY
+782 
-794 IGQIQL
+794 GQIQL
-800 NCPVNTHGQKI
+800 NCHVNSHGQKI
-811 SAQPHAAAATNK
+811 ASQPHSQAATNK
-823 LTLPGGTVIGNA
+823 LLLPGGTTIGNA

-843 GTQTLTNKT
+843 GTQTLSNKT
-852 ISLSNNTVSGTL
+852 ISLANNTVSGTL
-864 AQFNT
+864 AEFNT
-869 AVTDADLATIA
+869 AVTDADLASIA
-880 GSETLTN
+880 GAETLTN

-960 TLIAGDNV
+960 TLVAGSNV
-968 TITTN
+968 TLTTD
-973 ANDDSIT
+973 ATTDTIT
-980 ISATGGGGGG
+980 ISATGGGGGSS
-990 GNSFTTI
+990 NSFATI
-997 AVSGQTSVVA
+997 AVSGQSSVVA

-1014 TLAAGS
+1014 TLVAGS
-1020 GISISTDATTDT
+1020 GISITTDATTDT
-1032 ITITNTG
+1032 LTITNTG
-1039 GGGGGLASDSFKTIS
+1039 GGGGGVASDSFKTIS
-1054 VAGQSNVVADSA
+1054 VYGQSNVVADSA

-1074 GPGVSITTDGTTDT
+1074 GSGVSIVTDPITDS
-1088 ITISATGGGGGGGG
+1088 ITISATGGTTGGGT
-1102 SDIPVI
+1102 DIPVI
-1108 ANSFTGNGSQTVFTL
+1108 VNSFVGNGTQTIFTL
-1123 SATPGNKDQTLVIVG
+1123 STTPGNKDQTLVIVG
-1138 GVPQAKATYSLT
+1138 GVPQAKATYSVS

-1159 PENGYEIEIIIFAQ
+1159 PDLNYEIEIIIFAQ
-1173 STTPGDGTSI
+1173 STTPGDGTSV

>member
-1 VARTTIRTGDITDS
+1 MARTTIRTGDITDS

-621 GTDTVAVAVD
+621 GTDTIGVAVD
-631 NTVATLTGTQTLT
+631 STIVTLTGSQTLT

-655 ITTSASGNIVVKPAT
+655 ITTSASGNVVFKPAT
-670 SILEVQ
+670 NILEVQ
-676 GSVAASSGVSQ
+676 G
-687 TYTVTVVG
+687 
-695 GVYVIDGVTT
+695 D
-705 PILSFVRTGVYTF
+705 
-718 NQSAAS
+718 
-724 NTGHPIAFK
+724 
-733 DGSGASYTTGVVTTG
+733 GASV
-748 TPGSSGAQTV
+748 
-758 ITVASDAP
+758 D
-766 NDLRYYCVVH
+766 
-776 GNSMGN
+776 
-782 TIGVTGTAGTEY
+782 
-794 IGQIQL
+794 GQIQL
-800 NCPVNTHGQKI
+800 NCHVNSHGQKI
-811 SAQPHAAAATNK
+811 ASQPHSQAATNK
-823 LTLPGGTVIGNA
+823 LLLPGGTTIGNA

-990 GNSFTTI
+990 GGNSFTTI

-1054 VAGQSNVVADSA
+1054 VYGQSNVVADSA

-1088 ITISATGGGGGGGG
+1088 ITISATGGTTGGGT
-1102 SDIPVI
+1102 DIPVI

>member
-1 VARTTIRTGDITDS
+1 MARTTIRTGDITDS

-299 KAGDTMTGNL
+299 KAGDTMTGYL

-362 DALVSADSG
+362 DALVTADSG

-382 ANNGIYTYTD
+382 ADNGIYTYTD

-400 RSIDADTFQ
+400 RSTDADTFQ
-409 ELEGTSVLVL
+409 ELKGTSVLVL

-621 GTDTVAVAVD
+621 GTDTIGVAVD
-631 NTVATLTGTQTLT
+631 STVVTLTGSQTLT

-655 ITTSASGNIVVKPAT
+655 ITTSASGNVVFKPAT
-670 SILEVQ
+670 NILEVQ
-676 GSVAASSGVSQ
+676 G
-687 TYTVTVVG
+687 
-695 GVYVIDGVTT
+695 D
-705 PILSFVRTGVYTF
+705 
-718 NQSAAS
+718 
-724 NTGHPIAFK
+724 
-733 DGSGASYTTGVVTTG
+733 GASV
-748 TPGSSGAQTV
+748 
-758 ITVASDAP
+758 D
-766 NDLRYYCVVH
+766 
-776 GNSMGN
+776 
-782 TIGVTGTAGTEY
+782 
-794 IGQIQL
+794 GQIQL
-800 NCPVNTHGQKI
+800 NCHVNSHGQKI
-811 SAQPHAAAATNK
+811 ASQPHSQAATNK
-823 LTLPGGTVIGNA
+823 LLLPGGTTIGNA

-843 GTQTLTNKT
+843 GTQTLSNKT
-852 ISLSNNTVSGTL
+852 ISLANNTVSGTL

-1088 ITISATGGGGGGGG
+1088 ITISATGGTTGGGT
-1102 SDIPVI
+1102 DIPVI

-1138 GVPQAKATYSLT
+1138 GVPQAKATYSLS

>member
-1 VARTTIRTGDITDS
+1 MARTTIRTGDITDS

-146 NNVFSTIAVSGQS
+146 NNVFSTIAVAGQS

-173 AGSNITI
+173 AGSNVTI

-299 KAGDTMTGNL
+299 KAGDTMTGYL

-362 DALVSADSG
+362 DALVTADSG

-382 ANNGIYTYTD
+382 ADNGIYTYTD

-400 RSIDADTFQ
+400 RSTDADTFQ
-409 ELEGTSVLVL
+409 ELKGTSVLVL

-621 GTDTVAVAVD
+621 GTDTIGVAVD
-631 NTVATLTGTQTLT
+631 STVVTLTGSQTLT

-655 ITTSASGNIVVKPAT
+655 ITTSASGNVVFKPAT
-670 SILEVQ
+670 NILEVQ
-676 GSVAASSGVSQ
+676 G
-687 TYTVTVVG
+687 
-695 GVYVIDGVTT
+695 D
-705 PILSFVRTGVYTF
+705 
-718 NQSAAS
+718 
-724 NTGHPIAFK
+724 
-733 DGSGASYTTGVVTTG
+733 GASV
-748 TPGSSGAQTV
+748 
-758 ITVASDAP
+758 D
-766 NDLRYYCVVH
+766 
-776 GNSMGN
+776 
-782 TIGVTGTAGTEY
+782 
-794 IGQIQL
+794 GQIQL
-800 NCPVNTHGQKI
+800 NCHVNSHGQKI
-811 SAQPHAAAATNK
+811 ASQPHSQAATNK
-823 LTLPGGTVIGNA
+823 LLLPGGTTIGNA

-843 GTQTLTNKT
+843 GTQTLSNKT
-852 ISLSNNTVSGTL
+852 ISLANNTVSGTL

-1039 GGGGGLASDSFKTIS
+1039 GGGGGGLASDSFKTIS
-1054 VAGQSNVVADSA
+1054 VFGQSNVVADSA

-1088 ITISATGGGGGGGG
+1088 ITISATGGTTGGGT
-1102 SDIPVI
+1102 DIPVI
-1108 ANSFTGNGSQTVFTL
+1108 ANSFIGNGSQTVFTL

-1138 GVPQAKATYSLT
+1138 GVPQAKATYSLS

>member
-1 VARTTIRTGDITDS
+1 MARTTIRTGDITDS

-46 LTGSATLTNK
+46 LTGTATLTNK
-56 TTQNLILTG
+56 TAQNLILSG

-93 IPSPNSFTNIAVTG
+93 VPSPNSFTNIAVTG
-107 QNTVVAD
+107 QNTIAAD

-146 NNVFSTIAVSGQS
+146 NNVFSTIAVAGQS

-173 AGSNITI
+173 AGSNVTI

-186 DSITINATDN
+186 DSITINTTDT

-266 KSLDGPNSG
+266 KTLDGPASG
-275 LDADTLDGNDGSY
+275 LNADLLDGNDGSY

-299 KAGDTMTGNL
+299 KAGDTMTGYL
-309 TLSGAPT
+309 TLFGAPT
-316 NSLHAATKQYVDD
+316 SNLHAATKQYVDD

-400 RSIDADTFQ
+400 RSSDADTFQ

-446 FNSGGGVGGSDT
+446 FNAGGGGGGSDT
-458 FRTIAVNGQNSVVA
+458 FRTIAVSGQSSVVA

-573 LEITTISGV
+573 LEITTVSGV

-621 GTDTVAVAVD
+621 GTDTIGVAVD
-631 NTVATLTGTQTLT
+631 STVVTLTGSQTLT
-644 NKTLTSPVLGG
+644 SKTLTSPVLGG
-655 ITTSASGNIVVKPAT
+655 ITTSASGNIVFKPAT
-670 SILEVQ
+670 NILEIQ
-676 GSVAASSGVSQ
+676 G
-687 TYTVTVVG
+687 
-695 GVYVIDGVTT
+695 
-705 PILSFVRTGVYTF
+705 
-718 NQSAAS
+718 
-724 NTGHPIAFK
+724 
-733 DGSGASYTTGVVTTG
+733 DGS
-748 TPGSSGAQTV
+748 TV
-758 ITVASDAP
+758 
-766 NDLRYYCVVH
+766 
-776 GNSMGN
+776 
-782 TIGVTGTAGTEY
+782 
-794 IGQIQL
+794 GQIQL

-811 SAQPHAAAATNK
+811 ASQPHSQAATNK
-823 LTLPGGTVIGNA
+823 LLLPGGTTIGNA

-843 GTQTLTNKT
+843 GTQTLSNKT
-852 ISLSNNTVSGTL
+852 ISLANNTVSGTL

-928 VQWANESGGSSF
+928 VEWANESGGSSF

-960 TLIAGDNV
+960 TLVAGSNV
-968 TITTN
+968 TITT
-973 ANDDSIT
+973 
-980 ISATGGGGGG
+980 
-990 GNSFTTI
+990 
-997 AVSGQTSVVA
+997 
-1007 DSSTDTL
+1007 
-1014 TLAAGS
+1014 
-1020 GISISTDATTDT
+1020 DA
-1032 ITITNTG
+1032 
-1039 GGGGGLASDSFKTIS
+1039 
-1054 VAGQSNVVADSA
+1054 
-1066 TDTLTLTA
+1066 
-1074 GPGVSITTDGTTDT
+1074 TTDT
-1088 ITISATGGGGGGGG
+1088 ITISATGGGGGSSNSFATIAVSGQSSVVADSSTDTLTLVAGSGISITTDATTDTLTITNTGGG
-1102 SDIPVI
+1102 GGGVASDSFKTISVYGQSNVVADSSTDTLTLTAGSGVSIVTDPITDSITISATGGTTGGGTDIPVI
-1108 ANSFTGNGSQTVFTL
+1108 VNSFVGNGTQTIFTL
-1123 SATPGNKDQTLVIVG
+1123 STTPGNKDQTLVIVG
-1138 GVPQAKATYSLT
+1138 GVPQAKATYSVS

-1159 PENGYEIEIIIFAQ
+1159 PDLNYEIEIIIFAQ
-1173 STTPGDGTSI
+1173 STTPGDGTSV

>member
-1 VARTTIRTGDITDS
+1 MARTTIRTGDITDS

-299 KAGDTMTGNL
+299 KAGDTMTGYL

-362 DALVSADSG
+362 DALVTADSG

-400 RSIDADTFQ
+400 RSTDADTFQ
-409 ELEGTSVLVL
+409 ELKGTSVLVL

-481 VAGTGIV
+481 VAGTGII

-621 GTDTVAVAVD
+621 GTDTIAVAVD

-655 ITTSASGNIVVKPAT
+655 ITTSASGNVVFKPAT
-670 SILEVQ
+670 NILEVQ
-676 GSVAASSGVSQ
+676 G
-687 TYTVTVVG
+687 
-695 GVYVIDGVTT
+695 D
-705 PILSFVRTGVYTF
+705 
-718 NQSAAS
+718 
-724 NTGHPIAFK
+724 
-733 DGSGASYTTGVVTTG
+733 GASV
-748 TPGSSGAQTV
+748 
-758 ITVASDAP
+758 D
-766 NDLRYYCVVH
+766 
-776 GNSMGN
+776 
-782 TIGVTGTAGTEY
+782 
-794 IGQIQL
+794 GQIQL
-800 NCPVNTHGQKI
+800 NCHVNSHGQKI
-811 SAQPHAAAATNK
+811 ASQPHSQAATNK
-823 LTLPGGTVIGNA
+823 LLLPGGTTIGNA

-843 GTQTLTNKT
+843 GTQTLSNKT
-852 ISLSNNTVSGTL
+852 ISLANNTVSGTL

-880 GSETLTN
+880 GTETLTN
-887 KTLTSPVLNTATADN
+887 KTLTSPTLNSATADN

-1020 GISISTDATTDT
+1020 GISISTDAATDT

-1054 VAGQSNVVADSA
+1054 VYGQSNVVADSA

-1088 ITISATGGGGGGGG
+1088 ITISATGGTTGGGT
-1102 SDIPVI
+1102 DIPVI

-1138 GVPQAKATYSLT
+1138 GVPQAKATYSLS

>member
-1 VARTTIRTGDITDS
+1 MARTTIRTGDITDS

-46 LTGSATLTNK
+46 LTGTATLTNK
-56 TTQNLILTG
+56 TAQNLILSG

-93 IPSPNSFTNIAVTG
+93 VPSPNSFTNIAVTG
-107 QNTVVAD
+107 QNTIAAD

-146 NNVFSTIAVSGQS
+146 NNVFSTIAVAGQS

-173 AGSNITI
+173 AGSNVTI

-186 DSITINATDN
+186 DSITINTTDT

-266 KSLDGPNSG
+266 KTLDGPASG
-275 LDADTLDGNDGSY
+275 LNADLLDGNDGSY

-299 KAGDTMTGNL
+299 KAGDTMTGYL
-309 TLSGAPT
+309 TLFGAPT
-316 NSLHAATKQYVDD
+316 SNLHAATKQYVDD

-400 RSIDADTFQ
+400 RSSDADTFQ

-446 FNSGGGVGGSDT
+446 FNAGGGGGGSDT
-458 FRTIAVNGQNSVVA
+458 FRTIAVSGQSSVVA

-573 LEITTISGV
+573 LEITTVSGV

-621 GTDTVAVAVD
+621 GTDTIGVAVD
-631 NTVATLTGTQTLT
+631 STVVTLTGSQTLT
-644 NKTLTSPVLGG
+644 SKTLTSPVLGG
-655 ITTSASGNIVVKPAT
+655 ITTSASGNIVFKPAT
-670 SILEVQ
+670 NILEIQ
-676 GSVAASSGVSQ
+676 G
-687 TYTVTVVG
+687 
-695 GVYVIDGVTT
+695 
-705 PILSFVRTGVYTF
+705 
-718 NQSAAS
+718 
-724 NTGHPIAFK
+724 
-733 DGSGASYTTGVVTTG
+733 DGS
-748 TPGSSGAQTV
+748 TV
-758 ITVASDAP
+758 
-766 NDLRYYCVVH
+766 
-776 GNSMGN
+776 
-782 TIGVTGTAGTEY
+782 
-794 IGQIQL
+794 GQIQL

-811 SAQPHAAAATNK
+811 ASQPHSQAATNK
-823 LTLPGGTVIGNA
+823 LLLPGGTTIGNA

-843 GTQTLTNKT
+843 GTQTLSNKT
-852 ISLSNNTVSGTL
+852 ISFANNTVSGTL

-880 GSETLTN
+880 GAETLTN

-928 VQWANESGGSSF
+928 VEWANESGGSSF

-960 TLIAGDNV
+960 TLVAGSNV
-968 TITTN
+968 TITT
-973 ANDDSIT
+973 
-980 ISATGGGGGG
+980 
-990 GNSFTTI
+990 
-997 AVSGQTSVVA
+997 
-1007 DSSTDTL
+1007 
-1014 TLAAGS
+1014 
-1020 GISISTDATTDT
+1020 DA
-1032 ITITNTG
+1032 
-1039 GGGGGLASDSFKTIS
+1039 
-1054 VAGQSNVVADSA
+1054 
-1066 TDTLTLTA
+1066 
-1074 GPGVSITTDGTTDT
+1074 TTDT
-1088 ITISATGGGGGGGG
+1088 ITISATGGGGGSSNSFATIAVSGQSSVVADSSTDTLTLVAGSGISITTDATTDTLTITNTGGG
-1102 SDIPVI
+1102 GGGVASDSFKTISVYGQSNVVADSSTDTLTLTAGSGVSIVTDPITDSITISATGGTTGGGTDIPVI
-1108 ANSFTGNGSQTVFTL
+1108 VNSFVGNGTQTIFTL
-1123 SATPGNKDQTLVIVG
+1123 STTPGNKDQTLVIVG
-1138 GVPQAKATYSLT
+1138 GVPQAKATYSVS

-1159 PENGYEIEIIIFAQ
+1159 PDLNYEIEIIIFAQ
-1173 STTPGDGTSI
+1173 STTPGDGTSV

>member
-1 VARTTIRTGDITDS
+1 MARTTIRTGDITDS

-46 LTGSATLTNK
+46 LTGTATLTNK
-56 TTQNLILTG
+56 TAQNLILSG

-93 IPSPNSFTNIAVTG
+93 ITSPNSFTNIAVTG
-107 QNTVVAD
+107 QNTIAAD

-146 NNVFSTIAVSGQS
+146 NNVFSTIAVAGQS

-173 AGSNITI
+173 AGSNVTI

-186 DSITINATDN
+186 DSITINTTDT

-266 KSLDGPNSG
+266 KTLDGPASG
-275 LDADTLDGNDGSY
+275 LNADLLDGNDGSY

-299 KAGDTMTGNL
+299 KAGDTMTGYL
-309 TLSGAPT
+309 TLFGAPT
-316 NSLHAATKQYVDD
+316 SNLHAATKQYVDD

-400 RSIDADTFQ
+400 RSSDADTFQ

-446 FNSGGGVGGSDT
+446 FNAGGGGGGSDT
-458 FRTIAVNGQNSVVA
+458 FRTIAVSGQSSVVA

-573 LEITTISGV
+573 LEITTVSGV

-621 GTDTVAVAVD
+621 GTDTIGVAVD
-631 NTVATLTGTQTLT
+631 STVVTLTGSQTLT
-644 NKTLTSPVLGG
+644 SKTLTSPVLGG
-655 ITTSASGNIVVKPAT
+655 ITTSASGNIVFKPAT
-670 SILEVQ
+670 NILEIQ
-676 GSVAASSGVSQ
+676 G
-687 TYTVTVVG
+687 
-695 GVYVIDGVTT
+695 
-705 PILSFVRTGVYTF
+705 
-718 NQSAAS
+718 
-724 NTGHPIAFK
+724 
-733 DGSGASYTTGVVTTG
+733 DGS
-748 TPGSSGAQTV
+748 TV
-758 ITVASDAP
+758 
-766 NDLRYYCVVH
+766 
-776 GNSMGN
+776 
-782 TIGVTGTAGTEY
+782 
-794 IGQIQL
+794 GQIQL

-811 SAQPHAAAATNK
+811 ASQPHSQAATNK
-823 LTLPGGTVIGNA
+823 LLLPGGTTIGNA

-843 GTQTLTNKT
+843 GTQTLSNKT
-852 ISLSNNTVSGTL
+852 ISLANNTVSGTL

-928 VQWANESGGSSF
+928 VEWANESGGSSF

-960 TLIAGDNV
+960 TLVAGSNV
-968 TITTN
+968 T
-973 ANDDSIT
+973 
-980 ISATGGGGGG
+980 
-990 GNSFTTI
+990 
-997 AVSGQTSVVA
+997 
-1007 DSSTDTL
+1007 L
-1014 TLAAGS
+1014 T
-1020 GISISTDATTDT
+1020 TDA
-1032 ITITNTG
+1032 
-1039 GGGGGLASDSFKTIS
+1039 
-1054 VAGQSNVVADSA
+1054 
-1066 TDTLTLTA
+1066 
-1074 GPGVSITTDGTTDT
+1074 TTDT
-1088 ITISATGGGGGGGG
+1088 ITISATGGGGGSSNSFATIAVSGQSSVVADSSTDTLTLVAGSGISITTDATTDTLTITNTGGG
-1102 SDIPVI
+1102 GGGVASDSFKTISVYGQSNVVADSSTDTLTLTAGSGVSIVTDPITDSITISATGGTTGGGTDIPVI
-1108 ANSFTGNGSQTVFTL
+1108 VNSFVGNGTQTIFTL
-1123 SATPGNKDQTLVIVG
+1123 STTPGNKDQTLVIVG
-1138 GVPQAKATYSLT
+1138 GVPQAKATYSVS

-1159 PENGYEIEIIIFAQ
+1159 PDLNYEIEIIIFAQ
-1173 STTPGDGTSI
+1173 STTPGDGTSV

>member
-1 VARTTIRTGDITDS
+1 MARTTIRTGDITDS

-46 LTGSATLTNK
+46 LTGTATLTNK
-56 TTQNLILTG
+56 TAQNLILTG

-107 QNTVVAD
+107 QNTIAAD

-146 NNVFSTIAVSGQS
+146 NNVFSTIAVAGQS

-173 AGSNITI
+173 AGSNVTI

-186 DSITINATDN
+186 DSITINTTDT

-299 KAGDTMTGNL
+299 KAGDTMTGYL

-316 NSLHAATKQYVDD
+316 SNLHAATKQYVDD

-400 RSIDADTFQ
+400 RSTDADTFQ
-409 ELEGTSVLVL
+409 ELEGTSVLIL

-446 FNSGGGVGGSDT
+446 FNAGGGGGGSDT
-458 FRTIAVNGQNSVVA
+458 FRTIAVNGQTSVVA

-513 TTTVDKFTGNG
+513 TTLVDKFTGDG
-524 STTQYTLSSTPTNED
+524 TTTQYTLSSTPTNED

-573 LEITTISGV
+573 LEITTVSGV

-610 AGSGIAITTTA
+610 SGSGIAITTTA
-621 GTDTVAVAVD
+621 GTDTIGVAVD
-631 NTVATLTGTQTLT
+631 STVVTLTGSQTLT
-644 NKTLTSPVLGG
+644 SKTLTSPVLGG
-655 ITTSASGNIVVKPAT
+655 ITTSASGNVVFKPAT
-670 SILEVQ
+670 NILEVQ
-676 GSVAASSGVSQ
+676 G
-687 TYTVTVVG
+687 
-695 GVYVIDGVTT
+695 D
-705 PILSFVRTGVYTF
+705 
-718 NQSAAS
+718 
-724 NTGHPIAFK
+724 
-733 DGSGASYTTGVVTTG
+733 GASV
-748 TPGSSGAQTV
+748 
-758 ITVASDAP
+758 D
-766 NDLRYYCVVH
+766 
-776 GNSMGN
+776 
-782 TIGVTGTAGTEY
+782 
-794 IGQIQL
+794 GQIQL
-800 NCPVNTHGQKI
+800 NCHVNSHGQKI
-811 SAQPHAAAATNK
+811 ASQPHSQAATNK
-823 LTLPGGTVIGNA
+823 LLLPGGTTIGNA

-852 ISLSNNTVSGTL
+852 ISLANNTVSGTL

-869 AVTDADLATIA
+869 AVTDADLASIA
-880 GSETLTN
+880 GAETLTN

-960 TLIAGDNV
+960 TLVAGSNV
-968 TITTN
+968 TLTTDATN
-973 ANDDSIT
+973 DSIT
-980 ISATGGGGGG
+980 ISATGGGGGSS
-990 GNSFTTI
+990 NSFATI
-997 AVSGQTSVVA
+997 AVSGQSSVVA

-1014 TLAAGS
+1014 TLVAGS
-1020 GISISTDATTDT
+1020 GISITTDATTDT
-1032 ITITNTG
+1032 LTITNTG
-1039 GGGGGLASDSFKTIS
+1039 GGGGGVASDSFKTIS
-1054 VAGQSNVVADSA
+1054 VYGQSNVVADSA

-1074 GPGVSITTDGTTDT
+1074 GSGVSIVTDPITDS
-1088 ITISATGGGGGGGG
+1088 ITISATGGTTGGGT
-1102 SDIPVI
+1102 DIPVI
-1108 ANSFTGNGSQTVFTL
+1108 VNSFVGNGTQTIFTL
-1123 SATPGNKDQTLVIVG
+1123 STTPGNKDQTLVIVG
-1138 GVPQAKATYSLT
+1138 GVPQAKATYSVS

-1159 PENGYEIEIIIFAQ
+1159 PDLNYEIEIIIFAQ
-1173 STTPGDGTSI
+1173 STTPGDGTSV

>member
-21 LATTAITDKLG
+21 LASTAITDKLG

-46 LTGSATLTNK
+46 LTGTATLTNK
-56 TTQNLILTG
+56 TAQNLILTG

-107 QNTVVAD
+107 QNTIAAD

-146 NNVFSTIAVSGQS
+146 NNVFSTIAVAGQS

-173 AGSNITI
+173 AGSNVTI

-186 DSITINATDN
+186 DSITINTTDT

-266 KSLDGPNSG
+266 KSLDGPASG
-275 LDADTLDGNDGSY
+275 LNADLLDGNDGSY

-299 KAGDTMTGNL
+299 KAGDTMTGYL

-316 NSLHAATKQYVDD
+316 SNLHAATKQYVDD

-344 ASNIA
+344 ASNIS

-382 ANNGIYTYTD
+382 ADNGIYTYTD

-400 RSIDADTFQ
+400 RSSDADTFQ
-409 ELEGTSVLVL
+409 ELEGTSVLIL

-446 FNSGGGVGGSDT
+446 FNAGGGGGGSDT
-458 FRTIAVNGQNSVVA
+458 FRTIAVNGQSSVVA

-573 LEITTISGV
+573 LEITTVSGV

-621 GTDTVAVAVD
+621 GTDTIGVAVD
-631 NTVATLTGTQTLT
+631 STVVTLTGSQTLT
-644 NKTLTSPVLGG
+644 SKTLTSAVLGG
-655 ITTSASGNIVVKPAT
+655 ITTSASGNVVFKPAT
-670 SILEVQ
+670 NILEVQ
-676 GSVAASSGVSQ
+676 G
-687 TYTVTVVG
+687 
-695 GVYVIDGVTT
+695 D
-705 PILSFVRTGVYTF
+705 
-718 NQSAAS
+718 
-724 NTGHPIAFK
+724 
-733 DGSGASYTTGVVTTG
+733 GASV
-748 TPGSSGAQTV
+748 
-758 ITVASDAP
+758 D
-766 NDLRYYCVVH
+766 
-776 GNSMGN
+776 
-782 TIGVTGTAGTEY
+782 
-794 IGQIQL
+794 GQIQL
-800 NCPVNTHGQKI
+800 NCHVNSHGQKI
-811 SAQPHAAAATNK
+811 ASQPHSQAATNK
-823 LTLPGGTVIGNA
+823 LLLPGGTTIGNA

-843 GTQTLTNKT
+843 GTQTLSNKT
-852 ISLSNNTVSGTL
+852 ISFANNTVSGTL

-880 GSETLTN
+880 GAETLTN

-960 TLIAGDNV
+960 TLVAGSNV
-968 TITTN
+968 TLTTD
-973 ANDDSIT
+973 ATTDTIT
-980 ISATGGGGGG
+980 ISATGGGGGSS
-990 GNSFTTI
+990 NSFATI
-997 AVSGQTSVVA
+997 AVSGQSSVVA

-1014 TLAAGS
+1014 TLVAGS
-1020 GISISTDATTDT
+1020 GISITTDATTDT
-1032 ITITNTG
+1032 LTITNTG
-1039 GGGGGLASDSFKTIS
+1039 GGGGGVASDSFKTIS
-1054 VAGQSNVVADSA
+1054 VYGQSNVVADSA

-1074 GPGVSITTDGTTDT
+1074 GSGVSIVTDPITDS
-1088 ITISATGGGGGGGG
+1088 ITISATGGTTGGGT
-1102 SDIPVI
+1102 DIPVI
-1108 ANSFTGNGSQTVFTL
+1108 VNSFVGNGTQTIFTL
-1123 SATPGNKDQTLVIVG
+1123 STTPGNKDQTLVIVG
-1138 GVPQAKATYSLT
+1138 GVPQAKATYSLS

-1159 PENGYEIEIIIFAQ
+1159 PDLNYEIEIIIFAQ
-1173 STTPGDGTSI
+1173 STTPGDGTSV